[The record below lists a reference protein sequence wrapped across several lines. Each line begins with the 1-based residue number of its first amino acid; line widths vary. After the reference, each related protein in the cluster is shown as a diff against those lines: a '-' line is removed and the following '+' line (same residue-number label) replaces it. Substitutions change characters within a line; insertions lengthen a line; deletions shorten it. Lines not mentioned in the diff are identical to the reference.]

1 MKNSLKKLN
10 SFGVESFCN
19 EIYIIKSYENYLK
32 IKQNLK
38 EKKIIILGEG
48 TNILFKTQNLDCTIL
63 KVDIEGIKIIE
74 DNDENIIVSV
84 GAGVNWD
91 DFVSWCVKNN
101 YGGVENLTLIP
112 GNVGS
117 APIQNIG
124 AYGSEIKD
132 VIYSCEGFYLE
143 SSEYKVFNKNECEF
157 EYRSSIFKQKLKN
170 KFLISKVN
178 FRLSK
183 KNHRINT
190 SYKALS
196 DKLIEKGIKYPSITD
211 VSNLIKEIRECKL
224 PNYNQLGNAGSFFKN
239 PVLKKKNFEKI
250 TNKFSSI
257 PFYKIS
263 ENEYKL
269 PAAWLIE
276 KCGFKDICENKVGV
290 YKNQSLVIINKG
302 GATGSDIYNFSQKIK
317 QEVRNKFDILL
328 EEEVNII

>member
-10 SFGVESFCN
+10 SFGVESYCN
-19 EIYIIKSYENYLK
+19 EIYIIKSYENYLQ
-32 IKQNLK
+32 IEQNLK
-38 EKKIIILGEG
+38 EKKIIILGAG
-48 TNILFKTQNLDCTIL
+48 TNILFKTQNLDYTIL
-63 KVDIEGIKIIE
+63 KVEIDGIKIIE

-132 VIYSCEGFYLE
+132 IIYSCEGFYLD
-143 SSEYKVFNKNECEF
+143 SSEQKIFNKNECEF
-157 EYRSSIFKQKLKN
+157 EYRSSVFKQKLKN

-196 DKLIEKGIKYPSITD
+196 DKLIERRIKDPSISD
-211 VSNLIKEIRECKL
+211 VSSLVKEIRESKL

-239 PVLKKKNFEKI
+239 PVLIKKN
-250 TNKFSSI
+250 
-257 PFYKIS
+257 
-263 ENEYKL
+263 
-269 PAAWLIE
+269 
-276 KCGFKDICENKVGV
+276 
-290 YKNQSLVIINKG
+290 
-302 GATGSDIYNFSQKIK
+302 
-317 QEVRNKFDILL
+317 
-328 EEEVNII
+328 

>member
-19 EIYIIKSYENYLK
+19 DIYFIKSYKDYLQ
-32 IKQNLK
+32 IKQSLK
-38 EKKIIILGEG
+38 EKKIIILGAG
-48 TNILFKTQNLDCTIL
+48 TNILFKTHNLDYTIL
-63 KVDIEGIKIIE
+63 KVDIEGIKITE
-74 DNDENIIVSV
+74 DYDENIIVSV
-84 GAGVNWD
+84 GAGVNWN

-132 VIYSCEGFYLE
+132 VIYSCEGFYLD
-143 SSEYKVFNKNECEF
+143 SSEQKIFNKDDCEF

-190 SYKALS
+190 SYKALN
-196 DKLIEKGIKYPSITD
+196 DELIEKGIKEPDISDISSL
-211 VSNLIKEIRECKL
+211 VKEIREKKL

-239 PVLKKKNFEKI
+239 PVLKKKDFEKI
-250 TNKFSSI
+250 IKMYLSM
-257 PFYKIS
+257 PFYKMS
-263 ENEYKL
+263 EDEYKI

-276 KCGFKDICENKVGV
+276 KCGFKDISENQVGV
-290 YKNQSLVIINKG
+290 YENQSLVIINRG
-302 GATGSDIYNFSQKIK
+302 GATGLNIYNFSQKIK
-317 QEVRNKFDILL
+317 QDVKNKFDILL